1 MASITIRNLDDA
13 LKAKLRIRAARLGR
27 SMEEEV
33 RVILKDVLAQEDTPK
48 SLGESIHQRFAN
60 IGGFDLP
67 SIEKEPIRDRNLFE
81 SGGSGIRKVSLI
93 AATN

>member
-33 RVILKDVLAQEDTPK
+33 RVILKTVLAEEDK
-48 SLGESIHQRFAN
+48 LNSLGESIHQRFADL
-60 IGGFDLP
+60 GGFEML
-67 SIEKEPIRDRNLFE
+67 SIQREPIRDRNLFE
-81 SGGSGIRKVSLI
+81 DL
-93 AATN
+93 

>member
-33 RVILKDVLAQEDTPK
+33 RVILKDALAQEDTPK
-48 SLGESIHQRFAN
+48 SLGESIHRRFAN
-60 IGGFDLP
+60 LGGFYLP
-67 SIEKEPIRDRNLFE
+67 
-81 SGGSGIRKVSLI
+81 
-93 AATN
+93 

>member
-33 RVILKDVLAQEDTPK
+33 RVILKDALAQEDTPK
-48 SLGESIHQRFAN
+48 SLGESIHRRFAN
-60 IGGFDLP
+60 LGGFDLP
-67 SIEKEPIRDRNLFE
+67 SIEREPIRDRPLFE
-81 SGGSGIRKVSLI
+81 NL
-93 AATN
+93 